1 MATAKGLPG
10 YGEYIYVSPSERLHE
25 KHTALLESLETYLK
39 LRGGNHVS
47 KEGKAM
53 ALAFADYKSYRDSLN
68 GQTW

>member
-1 MATAKGLPG
+1 MGTKF
-10 YGEYIYVSPSERLHE
+10 ETYVSPSQHLSNKLRH
-25 KHTALLESLETYLK
+25 LEETLDTYLK